1 MLGVFDGLA
10 VVLGVFDGLTVVL
23 GVFDVLLVNELT
35 RFKVNV

>member
-10 VVLGVFDGLTVVL
+10 VVLGVFDGLLVL
-23 GVFDVLLVNELT
+23 DNELT

>member
-1 MLGVFDGLA
+1 VFDGLA

-23 GVFDVLLVNELT
+23 GVFDVLLVNELI

>member
-1 MLGVFDGLA
+1 VLGVFDGLA